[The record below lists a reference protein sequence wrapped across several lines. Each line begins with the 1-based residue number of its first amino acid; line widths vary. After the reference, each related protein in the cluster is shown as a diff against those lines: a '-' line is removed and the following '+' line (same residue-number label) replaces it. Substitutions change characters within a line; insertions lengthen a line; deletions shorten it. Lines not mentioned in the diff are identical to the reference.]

1 MTGAAA
7 RHPAGSKSVPRAVR
21 VFEWLAASTLL
32 LVAGTPGVARA
43 GTPMVRVPAGAYR
56 PFFKGTEGA
65 KPIPV
70 PAFLLD
76 AAPVTRGD
84 FAAFLAREPRWRTAR
99 VKRLFAEA
107 GYLAGWNHDRPPAGT
122 DAEPVT
128 HVSWFAAKSY
138 CECEG
143 RRLPTQAEW
152 EWAAAP
158 PATAALPAPVI
169 EVAST
174 NAGSA
179 ATDPA
184 LALRFAMGRG
194 RVPGLTFGQVW
205 EWTSDFNSL
214 LVAGATTDTGA
225 SLFCGDGFRAN
236 DARDYAGFLRF
247 SFRSSLKASYTLKN
261 LGFRCAQD
269 ASDVK

>member
-1 MTGAAA
+1 
-7 RHPAGSKSVPRAVR
+7 VR
-21 VFEWLAASTLL
+21 VRAIRRLAASI
-32 LVAGTPGVARA
+32 LVLAAGAFGTARA
-43 GTPMVRVPAGAYR
+43 AAAMVEVPGGAYR
-56 PFFKGTEGA
+56 PFFKGREGA

-70 PAFLLD
+70 RPFLLD
-76 AAPVTRGD
+76 ATPVTRAE
-84 FAAFLAREPRWRTAR
+84 FAAFLAREPRWRPAR

-107 GYLAGWNHDRPPAGT
+107 GYLTGWSQDAPPAGT
-122 DAEPVT
+122 GGEPVT
-128 HVSWFAAKSY
+128 HVSWFAAKAY

-143 RRLPTQAEW
+143 KRLPTGAEW
-152 EWAAAP
+152 EWAAEAP
-158 PATAALPAPVI
+158 AASVPPMAAAQ
-169 EVAST
+169 VASRGD
-174 NAGSA
+174 ASP
-179 ATDPA
+179 TDPA

-194 RVPGLTFGQVW
+194 RVPGLGFGQVW

-261 LGFRCAQD
+261 LGFRCAKD
-269 ASDVK
+269 LE